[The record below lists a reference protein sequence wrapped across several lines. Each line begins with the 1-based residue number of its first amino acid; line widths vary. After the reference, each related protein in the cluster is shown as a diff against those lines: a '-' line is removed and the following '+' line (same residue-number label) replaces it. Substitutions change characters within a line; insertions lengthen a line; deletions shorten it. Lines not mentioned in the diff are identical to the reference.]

1 MHMKKTILF
10 CFELCLAMLLPC
22 MSLQAQVVDT
32 PRKYAYIVRYD
43 KSHTLMRQGA
53 DFNVVDLDIEWPV
66 VIDSTQVSALQQQ
79 IASTVLMSE
88 STDYDT
94 SVSSFLAHFGTPV
107 AGKLDSLPDD
117 RHFCYVSASATI
129 KSYSPGKYIV
139 YQLDRQVAPQSLS
152 SQPSADNHLLC
163 VFDLHTQKILH
174 LADLMKTY
182 QLQSS
187 DDSPLITLL
196 TSVLNDN
203 EYNSLQ
209 SVEVLAVWPEDSLVG
224 MRVRYGFDNGGYTSE
239 LKMHYDYAK
248 SILTKHYRNL
258 LKPAVAHQPAYATL
272 PNSVGNDTLCY
283 TPDQLPTEKDKD
295 LAKRY
300 MAAQTISDY
309 HGRGTVLVS
318 YAVDRDGRPTDLA
331 VVNSVSPS
339 ADRWAVSVVR
349 GMPPLQPATKGGKPV
364 LTRMLRG
371 FRFQ

>member
-1 MHMKKTILF
+1 MKKTILL
-10 CFELCLAMLLPC
+10 CFGLCLSMLFHC
-22 MSLQAQVVDT
+22 ISLHAQVIDL
-32 PRKYAYIVRYD
+32 PRSYAYIVRYD
-43 KSHTLMRQGA
+43 KSHTLMRQGS
-53 DFNVVDLDIEWPV
+53 DFNVVDLEMEWPV

-79 IASTVLMSE
+79 IASKVLMSDGV
-88 STDYDT
+88 DYDI
-94 SVSSFLAHFGTPV
+94 SVHDFLAHYGTPV
-107 AGKLDSLPDD
+107 SGKLDSLPDD
-117 RHFCYVSASATI
+117 RHFCYVTASATI

-152 SQPSADNHLLC
+152 SQPSADNHLIC
-163 VFDLHTQKILH
+163 VFDIHTQKILQ

-239 LKMHYDYAK
+239 LKMRYDYAK

-283 TPDQLPTEKDKD
+283 APDQLPTEKNKD

-318 YAVDRDGRPTDLA
+318 YVVDRDGRPTDLA
-331 VVNSVSPS
+331 VVNSVSPY

-349 GMPPLQPATKGGKPV
+349 GMPPLQPAMKAGRPV
-364 LTRMLRG
+364 PTRMIRG